1 MQKRAMSE
9 IVRNDGQSEGEGG
22 PAAGFGRR
30 VMTAVL
36 WRSGS
41 QFAAQMVMWSAT
53 FFVIR
58 LLQPADYG
66 LFAMTQ
72 SILVLLNLL
81 CGFGFASAL
90 IQAEEIDDRKVRQV
104 FGLLLLLNGTIALAQ
119 VLAAPL
125 AGAYFRQPMV
135 THMLRVQALIY
146 LSTPFIALPSALLAR
161 RMDFRREAQV
171 NFAGAIAGA
180 GTALTC
186 ALLGAG
192 VWTLVAAPIALFW
205 TRAIGMTIAAR
216 ALVRPSFRFE
226 GMGGTWAFGGAM
238 ILSQFLW
245 FVQTQADVAIGG
257 RALVPHDLG
266 LYTTA
271 LFLSQIVTAKFIPP
285 LNDVAFSA
293 YARIQND
300 RAAVVSGFEKATRI
314 VMLVAA
320 PFCLGLAATAEPMI
334 LTVLGTKWAEAVPL
348 VRIVSLAMPALA
360 MQILFSPV
368 ATALGQPGVQ
378 VKVSACGAIIM
389 PAAFLIG
396 IMTTGGAIG
405 LASAWAWGA
414 PLLMLATAWLAMPV
428 IGVTPG
434 ALMRAVAPGLG
445 GGVAMMAVVM
455 LVDRSLAPMPPA
467 VRLGV
472 LVTIG
477 GGVYAGLVMLFA
489 RATVRE
495 AIRLVMR
502 R

>member
-1 MQKRAMSE
+1 MQT
-9 IVRNDGQSEGEGG
+9 GQGSDESEGT
-22 PAAGFGRR
+22 PAGFARR

-81 CGFGFASAL
+81 CGYGFASAL
-90 IQAEEIDDRKVRQV
+90 IQAKELDSHKVRQV

-119 VLAAPL
+119 VIAAPL
-125 AGAYFRQPMV
+125 AAAYFRQPMV

-146 LSTPFIALPSALLAR
+146 LATPFIALPSALLAR

-180 GTALTC
+180 LTALTC
-186 ALLGAG
+186 ALCGAG

-216 ALVRPSFRFE
+216 ALVWPSFRFG

-266 LYTTA
+266 LYTTS
-271 LFLSQIVTAKFIPP
+271 LFLAQIVTSKFIPP

-300 RAAVVSGFEKATRI
+300 RAAVAYGFLKAARI
-314 VMLVAA
+314 VMLIAA

-334 LTVLGTKWAEAVPL
+334 LTVLGAKWAGAVPL
-348 VRIVSLAMPALA
+348 VRIVALAMPALA
-360 MQILFSPV
+360 MQILFSPA

-378 VKVSACGAIIM
+378 VKVSACGAVIM
-389 PAAFLIG
+389 PVAFLIG
-396 IMTTGGAIG
+396 ILTQGGAIG
-405 LASAWAWGA
+405 LASAWAVGA
-414 PLLMLATAWLAMPV
+414 PLLMLATAMLAMPV
-428 IGVTPG
+428 IGVNARG
-434 ALMRAVAPGLG
+434 LIRAVAPGLG
-445 GGVAMMAVVM
+445 AGIVMALVVAMLDRAFDLGAPALRLGM
-455 LVDRSLAPMPPA
+455 LVA
-467 VRLGV
+467 V
-472 LVTIG
+472 G
-477 GGVYAGLVMLFA
+477 GAVYAALVLLFA
-489 RATVRE
+489 RATVVDAVRMV
-495 AIRLVMR
+495 LR

>member
-1 MQKRAMSE
+1 MDE
-9 IVRNDGQSEGEGG
+9 IVQGQGITGAEEQ
-22 PAAGFGRR
+22 AGAPTGFARR

-81 CGFGFASAL
+81 CGYGFASAL
-90 IQAEEIDDRKVRQV
+90 IQAEELDQRKVRQV
-104 FGLLLLLNGTIALAQ
+104 FGLLLLLNGTIAAAQ

-125 AGAYFRQPMV
+125 AAAYFRQPMV
-135 THMLRVQALIY
+135 TQMLRVQALIY
-146 LSTPFIALPSALLAR
+146 LATPFTALPSALLAR

-171 NFAGAIAGA
+171 NFASAIAGA
-180 GTALTC
+180 VTALLC
-186 ALLGAG
+186 ALGGAG

-216 ALVRPSFRFE
+216 ALVWPSFRFRD
-226 GMGGTWAFGGAM
+226 MGGTWAFGGAM

-257 RALVPHDLG
+257 RSLDPHDLG
-266 LYTTA
+266 LYTTS
-271 LFLSQIVTAKFIPP
+271 LFLAQIITSKFIPP

-300 RAAVVSGFEKATRI
+300 RAAVAYGFLKAARI
-314 VMLVAA
+314 VMLIAA

-334 LTVLGTKWAEAVPL
+334 LTVLGAKWAGAVPL
-348 VRIVSLAMPALA
+348 VRIVALAMPALA
-360 MQILFSPV
+360 MQILFSPA

-378 VKVSACGAIIM
+378 VKVSACGAVIM
-389 PAAFLIG
+389 PCAFLIG
-396 IMTTGGAIG
+396 ILTQGGGVG
-405 LASAWAWGA
+405 LATAWAWGA
-414 PLLMLATAWLAMPV
+414 PLLMLATAALAMPV
-428 IGVTPG
+428 IGIRPAG
-434 ALMRAVAPGLG
+434 LMRAVAPGLG
-445 GGVAMMAVVM
+445 AAMAMAMVVAA
-455 LVDRSLAPMPPA
+455 VDRSFDLGAAFPRLAT
-467 VRLGV
+467 
-472 LVTIG
+472 LVVIG
-477 GGVYAGLVMLFA
+477 AAVYAGLVLLFA
-489 RATVRE
+489 RGTVLD
-495 AIRLVMR
+495 AMRLLR

>member
-1 MQKRAMSE
+1 MSGMVPE
-9 IVRNDGQSEGEGG
+9 ERITDAGE
-22 PAAGFGRR
+22 PAGFAKR

-41 QFAAQMVMWSAT
+41 QFAAQMVMWTAT

-58 LLQPADYG
+58 LLQPSDYG

-81 CGFGFASAL
+81 CGYGFASSL
-90 IQAEEIDDRKVRQV
+90 IQAKEIDDRKVRQV
-104 FGLLLLLNGTIALAQ
+104 FGLLIMLNGSIALAQ
-119 VLAAPL
+119 VLLAPL
-125 AGAYFRQPMV
+125 AAAYFRQPMV

-146 LSTPFIALPSALLAR
+146 ISTPFIALPSALLAR

-180 GTALTC
+180 LTALTC
-186 ALLGAG
+186 ALAGAG
-192 VWTLVAAPIALFW
+192 VWTLVMAPIALFW

-216 ALVRPSFRFE
+216 ALVWPSFRFA
-226 GMGGTWAFGGAM
+226 GMGGTWMFGGAM

-257 RALVPHDLG
+257 RALAPHELG

-271 LFLSQIVTAKFIPP
+271 LFLSQIVTSKFIPP

-300 RAAVVSGFEKATRI
+300 RAAVAYGFGKAARI
-314 VMLVAA
+314 VMLIAA
-320 PFCLGLAATAEPMI
+320 PFCLGLAATAEPLI
-334 LTVLGTKWAEAVPL
+334 LTVLGEKWAEAVPL
-348 VRIVSLAMPALA
+348 VRIVALAMPALA
-360 MQILFSPV
+360 MQILFSPA

-378 VKVSACGAIIM
+378 VRVSACGAVIM
-389 PAAFLIG
+389 PVAFIVGIHAIG
-396 IMTTGGAIG
+396 GGIG
-405 LASAWAWGA
+405 LASAWAWGT

-428 IGVTPG
+428 IGVTAKAMVRA
-434 ALMRAVAPGLG
+434 ALPGLG
-445 GGVAMMAVVM
+445 SGIVMA
-455 LVDRSLAPMPPA
+455 LA
-467 VRLGV
+467 VLGV
-472 LVTIG
+472 DQLIDMRSPALRLAVLVVVG
-477 GGVYAGLVMLFA
+477 GAVYCGLVMTFA
-489 RATVRE
+489 RTTVLE
-495 AIRLVMR
+495 AMRLLLR